1 MDKLKYK
8 ILTKLHRKDYG
19 RACTFSDFNNL
30 ADNATLRRAIKELIQ
45 EEKIAEV
52 SPDIFVIFTKSE
64 FIDAPVPPAIAA
76 LLMRLLA
83 KTIGLCCLRSGIL

>member
-30 ADNATLRRAIKELIQ
+30 ADNATLRRALNELMQ
-45 EEKIAEV
+45 EEKIAEI
-52 SPDIFVIFTKSE
+52 SCFE
-64 FIDAPVPPAIAA
+64 
-76 LLMRLLA
+76 
-83 KTIGLCCLRSGIL
+83 G